1 MLFKHPLILLL
12 FLIYIPLIAWYILKW
27 RNSSPSIGIS
37 TVSAF
42 KGTPAS
48 WRVILMHVC
57 FALQLIGVGALIV
70 ALARPQTHDSKRTS
84 RVEGTDIVLALDIS
98 SSMLATD
105 LQPTR
110 FDAAK
115 DVAQKFVNQRVDDNI
130 GFVVFSGESLSLMPL
145 TNDKPALINAI
156 SGVKTGLL
164 NDGTAIGDGLSSAIN
179 RLTSGKAK
187 SKSIILLTDG
197 TNNAGDV
204 APATAAQIA
213 KNKGIKIYTIGVGT
227 NGTIQVTDPYGFS
240 TTTMETKIDESAL
253 KNIAEIT
260 KGKYFRATDSRM
272 LRDIFNE
279 IDSLE
284 KTTLDVNKYT
294 HTEENFM
301 PWVMIALLAI
311 ALQLLI
317 RYTLLRRIP

>member
-1 MLFKHPLILLL
+1 MMFKHPYILF
-12 FLIYIPLIAWYILKW
+12 FLIIIIPLVGWYIWKW
-27 RNSSPSIGIS
+27 RNSNPSIGLS
-37 TVSAF
+37 TTRAF
-42 KGTPAS
+42 NGIPTS
-48 WRVILMHVC
+48 WKVYVMHLC
-57 FALQLIGVGALIV
+57 FALQIIAVGSIIV

-84 RVEGTDIVLALDIS
+84 RVEGTDIVLAIDIS
-98 SSMLATD
+98 SSMLAND
-105 LQPTR
+105 LKPTR

-115 DVAQKFVNQRVDDNI
+115 EVAQKFVNQRTDDNI
-130 GFVVFSGESLSLMPL
+130 GLVVFSGESLSLMPL
-145 TNDKPALINAI
+145 TNDKPTLINAI
-156 SGVKTGLL
+156 GNVKTGLL

-213 KNKGIKIYTIGVGT
+213 KQKGIKIYTIGVGT
-227 NGTIQVTDPYGFS
+227 NGSIQITDPYGFS
-240 TTTMETKIDESAL
+240 TTTMETKIDEGTL
-253 KNIAEIT
+253 KDIASIT

-272 LRDIFNE
+272 LRDIFTE

-284 KTTLDVNKYT
+284 KTTLDVNKIMR
-294 HTEENFM
+294 TEENFM
-301 PWVMIALLAI
+301 PWIFIALCAL
-311 ALQLLI
+311 ALQLLL